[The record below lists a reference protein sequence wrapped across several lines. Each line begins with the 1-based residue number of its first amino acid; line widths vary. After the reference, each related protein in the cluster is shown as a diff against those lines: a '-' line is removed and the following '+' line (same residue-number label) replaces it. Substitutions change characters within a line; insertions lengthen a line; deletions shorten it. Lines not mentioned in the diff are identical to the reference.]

1 MSNSRKSTGRPTR
14 RSAAALR
21 SSRRGSSWGATIGVA
36 AVVLFA
42 AAVGIGLY
50 VTQQPTQAMVPPNAI
65 AQGVVVGQADA
76 PVTIDLYEDF
86 QCPAC
91 RQLEQQIGPTL
102 GDLVAAG
109 TAKVVY
115 HPVAYLDRFSST
127 RYSSRSSAAAGC
139 AAAAGVFARFHELL
153 FANQPPEGGDGLST
167 ERLIALGGQAGVTG
181 GDFATCVRE
190 ERYAGWIAKLTDAA
204 SRNGINA
211 TPTVLVNGEP
221 LPGPTTPQALQ
232 QAVQRAS

>member
-1 MSNSRKSTGRPTR
+1 VSNSRKSTGRQTR

-21 SSRRGSSWGATIGVA
+21 SSRRGSSWGTTIGVA

-50 VTQQPTQAMVPPNAI
+50 FAQQPTQAMVPPNAT
-65 AQGVVVGQADA
+65 AQGVVVGKADA

-91 RQLEQQIGPTL
+91 RQFEQQISPTL
-102 GDLVAAG
+102 RDLVAAG
-109 TAKVVY
+109 TVKVIY

-127 RYSSRSSAAAGC
+127 RYSSRASAAAGC
-139 AAAAGVFARFHELL
+139 AAAAGVFPQFHELL
-153 FANQPPEGGDGLST
+153 FANQSPEGGDGLST
-167 ERLIALGGQAGVTG
+167 ERLIALGRQAGATG
-181 GDFATCVRE
+181 GDFATCVQKE
-190 ERYAGWIAKLTDAA
+190 QYAGWTANLTHAA
-204 SRNGINA
+204 SRDGINA
-211 TPTVLVNGEP
+211 TPTVLVNGKP

-232 QAVQRAS
+232 QAVQQAS